1 VDTSYQYYMY
11 NWFLEMD
18 LKCLTTASISLLIT
32 AYYVGFSVGGLLFGF
47 PDKYG
52 RKKSLIMGLG
62 MSCVAQTVTIFVPN
76 FWVRFAM
83 FGLNGLSQIKNSVS
97 YVWLSECTS
106 QPYKSSAFTA
116 INIVDALP
124 MVITCLYFMFV
135 SEQWVYLSTFFC
147 AISYLALALAFICPE
162 SPRWLLVKGNSVA
175 AIRTLN

>member
-1 VDTSYQYYMY
+1 MY

-18 LKCLTTASISLLIT
+18 LKCMTTVSIGLMIT